1 MFRAFGHDKVW
12 VLDGGLPNWKAN
24 NYPVESDGSQVQS
37 GQEAVSAVH
46 KVYAGE
52 KVSYVIFFIQNLLLT
67 STSFIQ
73 SVIRVV
79 LPFLKS
85 LMCSTCLIFSS
96 ILYKI
101 SVLITTAF
109 LSHLCLIFVK

>member
-52 KVSYVIFFIQNLLLT
+52 KVSYVILLIQNLLLM
-67 STSFIQ
+67 STSFME
-73 SVIRVV
+73 SVIQVV
-79 LPFLKS
+79 LPFLKI
-85 LMCSTCLIFSS
+85 LMCSTCSP

-101 SVLITTAF
+101 LVIITSAF
-109 LSHLCLIFVK
+109 LSHLCLISVK

>member
-52 KVSYVIFFIQNLLLT
+52 KVSYVILLIQNLLLM
-67 STSFIQ
+67 STSFME
-73 SVIRVV
+73 SVIQVV
-79 LPFLKS
+79 LPFLKI
-85 LMCSTCLIFSS
+85 LMCSTCSP

-101 SVLITTAF
+101 LVIITSVF
-109 LSHLCLIFVK
+109 LSHLCLISVK

>member
-52 KVSYVIFFIQNLLLT
+52 KVSYVILFIQICFSRALPLLNL
-67 STSFIQ
+67 S
-73 SVIRVV
+73 
-79 LPFLKS
+79 
-85 LMCSTCLIFSS
+85 
-96 ILYKI
+96 YK
-101 SVLITTAF
+101 
-109 LSHLCLIFVK
+109 

>member
-1 MFRAFGHDKVW
+1 MSVITSVFLYLSLLNALTLTTSLKNCRMFRAFGHDKVW

-52 KVSYVIFFIQNLLLT
+52 KVSYVILFIQICFSRALPLLNL
-67 STSFIQ
+67 S
-73 SVIRVV
+73 
-79 LPFLKS
+79 
-85 LMCSTCLIFSS
+85 
-96 ILYKI
+96 YK
-101 SVLITTAF
+101 
-109 LSHLCLIFVK
+109 

>member
-24 NYPVESDGSQVQS
+24 NYPVESDGSQVES

-52 KVSYVIFFIQNLLLT
+52 KVSYVILFIQNLLLT
-67 STSFIQ
+67 STSFIE
-73 SVIRVV
+73 SVKQVV

-96 ILYKI
+96 IPYRILVI
-101 SVLITTAF
+101 ITSAF
-109 LSHLCLIFVK
+109 LSHLCLISVK